1 MNSVKKTAH
10 GTGILYLV
18 IFVANLFVFMFVS
31 GSLHVAGDATATAE
45 NIRASESLYR
55 SGVVSYLIVFL
66 SEIGTTILLYKLL
79 APVNKTLALM
89 MMATRLMQ
97 AAVHAANLINF
108 IFPLLLL
115 HGGDYLTS
123 FAPDQINSLVLLFTD
138 VHYYGVLVSEAFFAV
153 SLFLLGYLVYKSE
166 LFPGILG
173 IMLVIAGVGY
183 VLDSFGIFLMP
194 QHKALF
200 ANIMIAPAIIAEL
213 SFTLWLLIKGVRTSK
228 AESRQALAT
237 A

>member
-10 GTGILYLV
+10 VTGILYLV
-18 IFVANLFVFMFVS
+18 IFFANFFVFMFVS
-31 GSLHVAGDATATAE
+31 GSLNVAGDATTTAA

-79 APVNKTLALM
+79 TPVNKTLALM

-108 IFPLLLL
+108 IFPLILLN
-115 HGGDYLTS
+115 GGDYLTS

-173 IMLVIAGVGY
+173 IMLAIAGAGY

-194 QHKALF
+194 QHQALF

-213 SFTLWLLIKGVRTSK
+213 SFTLWLLIKGIRTPK
-228 AESRQALAT
+228 AESRKVIAA